1 MVAAVPVDAR
11 GARSGRLWRMTKER
25 AEQEAEARFP
35 GYGAEA
41 NVVGDRY
48 RIVLVPLTRG
58 RLPGVSSAEFGA
70 TDESLVG
77 EGESFEEALENLSA

>member
-1 MVAAVPVDAR
+1 
-11 GARSGRLWRMTKER
+11 MTKER
-25 AEQEAEARFP
+25 AEKEAEARFP
-35 GYGAEA
+35 GYEAEA

-48 RIVLVPLTRG
+48 RIVLVPSMRG

-70 TDESLVG
+70 TDEPLVG